1 MVSGITSAISE
12 GIVCSGA
19 CVLAATCGPTPPASL
34 PADAGRQ
41 GCRRSQGAIQTPT
54 SDPALAP
61 NALATSARV
70 VPPRPGR
77 ALGGRGGG
85 LQPYPGHQAADPGLR
100 AQRLAGGT
108 GGLDRGEVPR
118 LERLCRGRR

>member
-54 SDPALAP
+54 SDPALGPAGGP
-61 NALATSARV
+61 ERSGSG
-70 VPPRPGR
+70 RPGSGPSGVR
-77 ALGGRGGG
+77 ALGARCQTPAT
-85 LQPYPGHQAADPGLR
+85 LLC
-100 AQRLAGGT
+100 
-108 GGLDRGEVPR
+108 R
-118 LERLCRGRR
+118 LEDRLILER